1 MKLRTSKNNLVEEVP
16 FQHKQNWQSLKSIWQ
31 LEYAVLDVFMCFC
44 FLSLILMQ
52 PKTEN
57 LWTTKYPRQKILDPR
72 NTPEKKIWTHE
83 ITRRK
88 TFGPRKTLEKNF
100 GFTKYPLEKNL
111 DPRNNQEKN
120 FWTHERPSRFTKY
133 PLEKN
138 FLPTKY
144 PREKTLDLQ
153 NTL

>member
-16 FQHKQNWQSLKSIWQ
+16 FQHKQNWQLLKSIWQ

-57 LWTTKYPRQKILDPR
+57 LWTTKYQRQKILDPR

-83 ITRRK
+83 IP
-88 TFGPRKTLEKNF
+88 GEK
-100 GFTKYPLEKNL
+100 LL